1 MEHGTKETK
10 EAVIALL
17 SVGAFVVK
25 RAKDGVDL
33 TDAVALIAKIQDPE
47 FVSLVTAG
55 VEGIEKVGEEFKDLK
70 LAEAF
75 QLAGDLIPE
84 VVKAIESVK

>member
-10 EAVIALL
+10 EAVVALL
-17 SVGAFVVK
+17 AVGAFVVK
-25 RAKDGVDL
+25 RAKDGIDL
-33 TDAVALIAKIQDPE
+33 TDVAALVAKIQDPE
-47 FVSLVTAG
+47 FAALVSAG
-55 VEGIEKVGEEFKDLK
+55 VEGIDKVPMELKDLK

-84 VVKAIESVK
+84 VVKAIESAK